1 MASKTNAGLMS
12 ASDKQRIDG
21 LNDEFKTR
29 DDKIT
34 KNTED
39 IKS

>member
-12 ASDKQRIDG
+12 VSDKQKIDG
-21 LNDEFKTR
+21 LSAEFKTR

>member
-12 ASDKQRIDG
+12 AADKQRIDG
-21 LNDEFKTR
+21 LNAEFKTR

-34 KNTED
+34 KNSED